1 MTVPTS
7 SPTVPR
13 PDGTPTGTSP
23 SSYVSDARAVPGWRS
38 WRRSGAEDAG
48 PITRIVS
55 SRFDRG
61 LMYLL
66 ILVMAVLWAFP
77 LYAAVK
83 KSLEVNGLGNYVSL
97 FTDPVGG
104 VSIPQTYFNTFV
116 VGTIHAAVVLSV
128 SLTAGYAFSKLRWS
142 GRDLAFSAALAF
154 LAIPG
159 TALIVPMYRIN
170 NELGMFDSFLGV
182 GLPEAAITIPF
193 GVLIMRNFGRNIPD
207 SLFEA
212 AEIDGAGHLRL
223 FWNVFL
229 PLARP
234 AVVNLAVLCYVWSLQ
249 DFLWPSIFL
258 RDQSLTTAAQAVLRL
273 DTSLGAAPSDIARY
287 NASLVLLAVPA
298 ILVVLFGMRFI
309 VSGLT
314 SGASKE

>member
-1 MTVPTS
+1 MSATIDSGPS
-7 SPTVPR
+7 AR
-13 PDGTPTGTSP
+13 PDAAP
-23 SSYVSDARAVPGWRS
+23 SRVAARR
-38 WRRSGAEDAG
+38 RRSNRPDDSAPLAH
-48 PITRIVS
+48 IIS
-55 SRFDRG
+55 SRLDRT
-61 LMYLL
+61 LMYVL
-66 ILVMAVLWAFP
+66 IGVMAVLWAFP

-83 KSLEVNGLGNYVSL
+83 KSLEVNGFGNYVSL
-97 FTDPVGG
+97 FTDPPGG
-104 VSIPQTYFNTFV
+104 ISIPQSYLNTFI
-116 VGTIHAAVVLSV
+116 VGTIHASLVLSV
-128 SLTAGYAFSKLRWS
+128 SLAAGYAFSKLRWR

-170 NELGMFDSFLGV
+170 NELGLFDNFLGV

-212 AEIDGAGHLRL
+212 AQIDGAGHLRT
-223 FWNVFL
+223 FWSVFL

-234 AVVNLAVLCYVWSLQ
+234 AVVNLAVLCYVWSMQ

-258 RDQSLTTAAQAVLRL
+258 RDQDLVTAAQAVTRL
-273 DTSLGAAPSDIARY
+273 DTGLGAAPADIARY

-298 ILVVLFGMRFI
+298 LLVVLFGMRFI

-314 SGASKE
+314 SGANKE